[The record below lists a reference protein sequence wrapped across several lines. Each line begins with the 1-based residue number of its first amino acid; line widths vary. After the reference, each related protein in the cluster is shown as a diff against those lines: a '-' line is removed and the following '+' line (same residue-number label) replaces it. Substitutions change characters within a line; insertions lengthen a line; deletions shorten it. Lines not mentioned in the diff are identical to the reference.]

1 MMRIIISIFAIVL
14 LVSCDS
20 SQCFVLKGTIVDAN
34 DGEMICLSYPIKRD
48 GIWYKQ
54 CDTTYVN
61 GGHFRFDGRVDGLVP
76 AELSFQNMDFAELF
90 IEPAEITFSA
100 ERSALY
106 DYSILG
112 LSIDNELN
120 KYRKTFSEYDKAVY
134 RKNFEAMRKNEE
146 WVAAN
151 NIGSTNANELW
162 TEFYKLILE
171 HHTISDKWPD
181 MAVSYIEGHS
191 DQVIIPYLID
201 KLIRFNYD
209 ITAIESHISA
219 LTENQQSSSLGELMR
234 NRYNIAK
241 LYGGKIGGEALDFA
255 LRSADGRHVKLSECY
270 AKGYVLLD
278 FWASWCIP
286 CINEIPKVQKLHE
299 EYGDKLQILSISV
312 DKDATDW
319 CNAIEKL
326 HLTDWPQ
333 LIIDNP
339 DNAENYYFAEQADMS
354 LAYGI
359 EQIPCFVLIDKNG
372 IILGR
377 WSHITPTT
385 LEAVERIIT
394 GDSREVQSVDC
405 YYFP

>member
-20 SQCFVLKGTIVDAN
+20 SQCFVLEGTIVDAN
-34 DGEMICLSYPIKRD
+34 DGEMICLSYPRKRD

-61 GGHFRFDGRVDGLVP
+61 GGHFRFDGRVDGLLP

-120 KYRKTFSEYDKAVY
+120 KYRKTFSEYDKSVY

-162 TEFYKLILE
+162 AEFYKLILE

-181 MAVSYIEGHS
+181 MAVSYIESHS

-219 LTENQQSSSLGELMR
+219 LTEKQQSSSLGELMR

-299 EYGDKLQILSISV
+299 EYGDKLQILSISI

-339 DNAENYYFAEQADMS
+339 DNAENYYFAEQVDMS

-372 IILGR
+372 VILGR

-385 LEAVERIIT
+385 LEAVERIII

>member
-20 SQCFVLKGTIVDAN
+20 SQCFVLEGTIVDAN

-181 MAVSYIEGHS
+181 MAVSYIESHS

-219 LTENQQSSSLGELMR
+219 LTEKQQSSSLGELMR

-270 AKGYVLLD
+270 AKDYVLLD

-339 DNAENYYFAEQADMS
+339 DNAENYYFAEQTDMS

-372 IILGR
+372 VILGR